1 MTTPHSRGVTRR
13 PLALLAIV
21 LAIAA
26 SGNAALVGC
35 GGKSTESETS
45 STATT
50 NTPATTPSTTDT
62 SSGGA
67 SLAGFD
73 PATTFQQKCSTC
85 HGPQGKGDGPAAAG
99 LNPKPRNYHDQ
110 AYMSSVTDQQLH
122 DSIFN
127 GKSAMPA
134 WGKTGVLTDAQVW
147 EMVKFVRN
155 LGKTS

>member
-35 GGKSTESETS
+35 GGKSTEQSETS
-45 STATT
+45 SSTGTS
-50 NTPATTPSTTDT
+50 TPATTSTPTDT
-62 SSGGA
+62 SGGA
-67 SLAGFD
+67 AMAGFD
-73 PATTFQQKCSTC
+73 PATTFQQKCATC
-85 HGPQGKGDGPAAAG
+85 HGPQGRGDGPAAAG
-99 LNPKPRNYHDQ
+99 LSPKPRNYHDQ
-110 AYMSSVTDQQLH
+110 AYMSTVTDQQLH

-147 EMVKFVRN
+147 EMVKFVRD
-155 LGKTS
+155 LGKSS